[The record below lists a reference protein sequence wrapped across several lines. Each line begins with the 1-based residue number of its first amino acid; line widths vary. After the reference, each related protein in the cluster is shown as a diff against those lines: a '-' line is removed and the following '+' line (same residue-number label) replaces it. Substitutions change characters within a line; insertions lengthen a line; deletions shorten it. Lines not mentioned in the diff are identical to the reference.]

1 MITQQQLIE
10 TDNNMTRTITSNLI
24 RNTTAKVTTDNSVSY
39 SYPKTRSGLSN
50 TYSVLGI
57 TVAVETTKERGWNL
71 YETSIRIS
79 YKGHWGTPDGF
90 SEWVKE
96 YKTSLGIFATHSF
109 VTHSVD
115 VENHSANKLAKAH
128 EVGVLASE
136 SFVLTILNKYVELL
150 FTNVEKENIERQ
162 IAELNSRLVAI
173 A

>member
-1 MITQQQLIE
+1 MSRTL
-10 TDNNMTRTITSNLI
+10 NNCLI
-24 RNTTAKVTTDNSVSY
+24 RNTTATVTTDNKVSY
-39 SYPKTRSGLSN
+39 SYPKNKNGLSN
-50 TYSVLGI
+50 TYSVLGLNVSI
-57 TVAVETTKERGWNL
+57 ETTKERGWFL
-71 YETSIRIS
+71 YETAIRIS

-96 YKTSLGIFATHSF
+96 YKTSLGIFSNSAF

-136 SFVLTILNKYVELL
+136 SFALAIINKYIELL
-150 FTNVEKENIERQ
+150 FNEVDKEVITRQ